1 MLISIEPHITCNFRG
16 GGGGGGGLNIRTD
29 KHAYAVLKRRIFD
42 N

>member
-1 MLISIEPHITCNFRG
+1 MDPHVNRG
-16 GGGGGGGLNIRTD
+16 AVKTERNMTLNMRTD